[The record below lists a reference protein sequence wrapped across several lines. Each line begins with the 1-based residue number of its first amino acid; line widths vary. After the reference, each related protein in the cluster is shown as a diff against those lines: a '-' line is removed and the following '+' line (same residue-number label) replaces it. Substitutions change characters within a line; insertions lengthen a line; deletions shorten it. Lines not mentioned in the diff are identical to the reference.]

1 MNIDNSKMNKYNCVV
16 VQIWIDGG
24 EKMKRVTVE
33 LDDELAKQLKIL
45 AINSN
50 GTVKSY
56 VTNLIE
62 KDLQTKKDIRK

>member
-1 MNIDNSKMNKYNCVV
+1 
-16 VQIWIDGG
+16 
-24 EKMKRVTVE
+24 MKRVTVE

-56 VTNLIE
+56 VTNLI
-62 KDLQTKKDIRK
+62 QTKKDIRK

>member
-1 MNIDNSKMNKYNCVV
+1 
-16 VQIWIDGG
+16 
-24 EKMKRVTVE
+24 MKRVTVE

>member
-1 MNIDNSKMNKYNCVV
+1 VEVK
-16 VQIWIDGG
+16 
-24 EKMKRVTVE
+24 KMKRVTVE

-56 VTNLIE
+56 VTNLIK
-62 KDLQTKKDIRK
+62 KDLQTKKDIRE